1 MADDRQ
7 ALIGKLE
14 ANIQSVFFGRER
26 TVRHAVIALLAAEH
40 LLLEDVPGVGKTLL
54 GKAISKSVA
63 GQFGRIQFT
72 PDLMPTDITGC
83 SIFNPDSREFQFCEG
98 PIFANIV
105 LADEINRA
113 TPRTQSA
120 MLEAMS
126 ERQVSID
133 RHTDPLPCPFMVIA
147 TQNPAEFEGTYPL
160 PENQLDRFLIR
171 TSIGYPPREAERTI
185 LESHRTGEPVDRLGP
200 VLDCSQVESLQQAVR
215 EVSVEPSLADY
226 LLDIVEATRTS
237 HHLSVGVSPRGAL
250 ALYRAAQASALADG
264 RAFVV
269 PDDIK
274 SLAVPVLAHRI
285 VAKGFDQGSRREAV
299 EALVAQLVD
308 EVTIPA

>member
-1 MADDRQ
+1 
-7 ALIGKLE
+7 
-14 ANIQSVFFGRER
+14 
-26 TVRHAVIALLAAEH
+26 
-40 LLLEDVPGVGKTLL
+40 
-54 GKAISKSVA
+54 
-63 GQFGRIQFT
+63 
-72 PDLMPTDITGC
+72 
-83 SIFNPDSREFQFCEG
+83 
-98 PIFANIV
+98 
-105 LADEINRA
+105 
-113 TPRTQSA
+113 
-120 MLEAMS
+120 
-126 ERQVSID
+126 
-133 RHTDPLPCPFMVIA
+133 MVIA